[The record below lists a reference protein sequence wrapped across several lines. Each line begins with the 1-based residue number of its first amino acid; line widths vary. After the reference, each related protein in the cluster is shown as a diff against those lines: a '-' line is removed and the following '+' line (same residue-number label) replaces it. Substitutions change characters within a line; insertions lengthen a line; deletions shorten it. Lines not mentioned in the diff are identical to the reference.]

1 MIDRMIRPTSLPSAI
16 IFLGL
21 LAVGCNKSPL
31 GSTENKPSEIEISG
45 DTYKVDFVAWST
57 NTRCQGSL
65 VADETTTL
73 SAKVAGRVESVFVDV
88 GDLVNPEKIL
98 VQLDPTDFKLLA
110 EQADAQ
116 LQQARAA
123 VGLKP
128 GDPLENL
135 NPEKAPPVQE
145 AKALLDEATQALA
158 RMTSLASEDAITQSD
173 LELAE
178 SAERVAKARYQSS
191 LNSVREKIALI
202 SVQSAQRDLAQE
214 QLRETKVSSP
224 FEGTVQSRL
233 VSPGTFVQ
241 AGQALL
247 SVVRTKQLRFRTSV
261 PERYAHLL
269 KIGQR
274 IAIHFDLSDQV
285 REGTV
290 SRINPNL
297 DPSNRSLGFEVDID
311 NSDGRLR
318 SGLFGEA
325 VLELDPE
332 AKAIAVP
339 EKSVLRFAGVDK
351 VWKIKDGQVIEGVVL
366 LGQKRG
372 DMIEVKSGLQT
383 GEIILQEA
391 ARGEKGKWVGDA
403 ITNK

>member
-1 MIDRMIRPTSLPSAI
+1 MFRLK
-16 IFLGL
+16 L
-21 LAVGCNKSPL
+21 LAMTQLVSTILLAGCSKTTTAPTNNKSDEKEVAGAL
-31 GSTENKPSEIEISG
+31 L
-45 DTYKVDFVAWST
+45 KVELVPWPT

-73 SAKVAGRVESVFVDV
+73 SAKVSGRVESVFADV
-88 GDLVNPEKIL
+88 GDLVAPDKVL

-110 EQADAQ
+110 EQSDAQ

-128 GDPLENL
+128 ADPVENL
-135 NPEKAPPVQE
+135 NPENAPPVLE
-145 AKALLDEATQALA
+145 AKALLDEATQTLA
-158 RMTSLASEDAITQSD
+158 RMTSLATEDAITKSD

-178 SAERVAKARYQSS
+178 SAERVARARYQSS

-202 SVQSAQRDLAQE
+202 SVQAAQRNLAHE

-224 FEGTVQSRL
+224 FEGTVQARL

-269 KIGQR
+269 QIGQR
-274 IAIHFDLSDQV
+274 IKIHFDLSDQV
-285 REGTV
+285 REGKV

-297 DPSNRSLGFEVDID
+297 DPSNRSLGFEVDLD
-311 NSDGRLR
+311 NSDGLLR

-325 VLELDPE
+325 VLELDPN
-332 AKAIAVP
+332 AKALAIP
-339 EKSVLRFAGVDK
+339 EQSVLRFAGVDK
-351 VWKIKDGQVIEGVVL
+351 VWKVKDDQITEGVVL
-366 LGQKRG
+366 LGSKRG
-372 DMIEVKSGLQT
+372 DMVEIKNGLKE
-383 GEIILQEA
+383 GESILLDATQ
-391 ARGEKGKWVGDA
+391 GEKGKWIGEGPA
-403 ITNK
+403 AK